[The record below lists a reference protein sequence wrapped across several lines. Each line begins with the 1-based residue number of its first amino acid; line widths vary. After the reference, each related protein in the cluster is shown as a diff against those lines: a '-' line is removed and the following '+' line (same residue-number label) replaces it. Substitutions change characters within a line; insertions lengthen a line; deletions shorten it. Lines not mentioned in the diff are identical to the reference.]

1 MSVQP
6 IAQNPIEIKETPIGD
21 ENRKNPITI
30 TETEHCIE
38 IKETPIGDENLPV
51 RVYFRNNSIEIK
63 ETPIGDENN
72 APDFTDHR
80 SFPALKLKRP
90 R

>member
-38 IKETPIGDENLPV
+38 IKETPIGDEN
-51 RVYFRNNSIEIK
+51 
-63 ETPIGDENN
+63 N